1 MSAQKIGIMADSH
14 GQPEAIETAI
24 ELLKSHGCDTLYHLG
39 DICDTRY
46 PETAD
51 RCVQLLKVYRVR
63 AVKGNN
69 DHVVVVNHQHR
80 EDSPVSPE
88 TLAYLTGLPQ
98 RLEDDHVWFTHSLP
112 FVEELGAAGMMWSM
126 GFSEATRF
134 FGDYPSMSLFRGHS
148 HTPEI
153 MYRKSGKVL
162 SEPLLPG
169 RETELSGKLPFVIT
183 CGALMNSVCMMW
195 QPEAQ
200 VIQSLSL
207 PVPAEVD

>member
-1 MSAQKIGIMADSH
+1 MSEFKIGIMADSH

-24 ELLKSHGCDTLYHLG
+24 GLLNAHGCDALYHLG

-51 RCVQLLKVYRVR
+51 RCIQLLKEHRVR

-69 DHVVVVNHQHR
+69 DHIVVVNHQSR

-88 TLAYLTGLPQ
+88 TLAYLTALPQ

-112 FVEELGAAGMMWSM
+112 FVEELGAAGMVWSM
-126 GFSEATRF
+126 GLSEATRF
-134 FGDYPSMSLFRGHS
+134 FGDYPTMSLFRGHS

-153 MYRKSGKVL
+153 MYEKLGRVL

-169 RETELSGKLPFVIT
+169 REIDLTGKLPFVIT
-183 CGALMNSVCMMW
+183 CGALMNSVCMIW
-195 QPEAQ
+195 RPADR

-207 PVPAEVD
+207 PVSQEKR